1 MDFNKNIGDIV
12 YHKNFGKGK
21 VTKIDRD
28 GDSLS
33 IEVSFEEAGK
43 RKSSGLGVIP
53 KTAQFRG
60 VDFQSF
66 FSDTKAKTK
75 SLSGE
80 ISKNRVVDTTSYKGY
95 SFEKLPESDLKAI
108 QEAVRTGVIKG
119 VEDLKKM
126 LPAGRTIPLEYL
138 KLLEGKSPTGERL
151 HEYQESGKTAELY
164 KDIFKG
170 IKTISITQ
178 GSKILFGDDYADE
191 NQLNKYQ
198 EEINKK
204 IAEVNKKIESADIKT
219 RAILNDRKAELE
231 ESNRELQR
239 QRKQAKDQYSAKGGT
254 VFHSFVEMLAL
265 NKLPKLKEALY
276 SGDKELAENL
286 IRNYFSKGA
295 TAQTLIKD
303 SSTNFSESDSEIL
316 DEFLSKI
323 KDFVN
328 VGGGSG
334 SFATGLQNYV
344 NFLKDNNITLT
355 DAVEKSIGFVTNIN
369 DELVKFVGT
378 VDALFSGYLLDLKT
392 GSMHPNAIAW
402 QVNMGNFIQ
411 TMLGGEP
418 AKHLGAFNP
427 GMYGKRA
434 GYLPVEQIP
443 LETMKKLI
451 VQAAMGER
459 TDIDLTKYVKGSVST
474 GVVKRRGE
482 EKQATFINSKE
493 MYTGGYGAEKPELQ
507 KDIDK
512 LNREAKEL
520 VESIKTLKGD
530 DLEHILNQIYSTK
543 DYSQGGI
550 ESNKFYRHGYF
561 WDLVRSMLPYD
572 ISTVL
577 NYAMNEGAAIPATKG
592 VGTKTY
598 RIEQGEDEPI
608 AEIDVPTVLG
618 ISLKQWAK
626 LANILS
632 ELPDGANKV
641 KRLAELFE
649 KEFKSFSV
657 DEQRKV
663 LSSFET
669 LMTREENFNPE
680 YIKLKKQ
687 QELLRAKIQKPES
700 FGDVNVEELQKEL
713 DKTNE
718 IVSEMEK
725 SGELNFYQNFETA
738 WTDVADEI
746 SWNNRELLQESM
758 TDFKSVK
765 IASEDARRGDREYM
779 PDVFDL
785 ETDQDGQ
792 RYYSA
797 SEFETDPIK
806 SATMTANRLGRILDY
821 SARIDKAI
829 EPMAQEMGV
838 SVVDLAKTLLRD
850 FAEQTG
856 SSDSFNRYIR
866 SKELAEDFK
875 KQFPSFEG
883 KITKDVSNWIYDRL
897 DSTIKEEREALLG
910 VTESQEAG
918 EVTTY
923 KIGPS
928 GEMLDKH
935 ATKPYALL
943 QNILGRRLYSTL
955 YKSTDSIPIEVLDDL
970 IKGKSLEL
978 TERVGADLP
987 ASSDH
992 SKEAVKKR
1000 EAQIRKIDEE
1010 AEEREK
1016 SWVEQFLNYDELLP
1030 EAQELLQNYINTYK
1044 EYKAAEK
1051 ELSFYGGENTPEQKF
1066 EESDWSYKERL
1077 KDWEK
1082 VKRNFDEKKKQM
1094 EEVNENIKKTFPSG
1108 RVEGYSSE
1116 KMSEFLKRRAEE
1128 GIEQQR
1134 QKNIGYAALYSYRFS
1149 DKKKAELTPE
1159 EINEYLDYYSEQ
1171 FGMTTDELLN
1181 LYRQENVYMGF
1192 NDFLKKIAQGQD
1204 KRLVYFSPKKIKAAT
1219 IKGAADGVT
1228 RGVTNTVENIDQKSV
1243 EENVAKA
1250 VSDSINIGEVE
1261 PKEARKI
1268 LRDPETNTPI
1278 NSDGTINEEQW
1289 LKELD
1294 ESLQRYPVE
1303 LENEYFKRLFKD
1315 SPDDYVRFEKEV
1327 KRTKKDGRRN
1337 RTDLRKF
1344 FKSGNCGDFDY
1355 KDLQHDLYNIEMR
1368 EELPDY
1374 LKTKEEISEEEHGVV
1389 IEGENKD
1396 TQKELIQTTKEEVQV
1411 KKQGIEQ
1418 EKQIQEVLDDKT
1430 KETKKNVDVVEET
1443 GRVEKQNLELEKQ
1456 VQEAKKKKVTAEK
1469 DVNTSLSSKTSMIP
1483 DNILKVQATS
1493 ADISDLS
1500 RTKATSITTDY
1511 EGHTIGKTYKYLNDK
1526 VFADYG
1532 SGGLQA
1538 WIENAKQIGIDAA
1551 KAELIG
1557 ILTKVPSYKKSS
1569 GGLSKAGRTAFDE
1582 IMTDAFG
1589 ASYQPQQGLGAI
1601 LSEVQG
1607 IHKDTS
1613 SIDAKMDYLSGGGGG
1628 APSNKMEVSS
1638 DGGAGGGDEGGKKPP
1653 KSGGRKGK
1661 SDEEKAQADTEKR
1674 QKQDIREYQQYINR
1688 VISLE
1693 SQIDKLQRQATLSGG
1708 KHKDAIYGT
1717 IDALNEELGDLNRNN
1732 DALKQRV
1739 ATEQAATKESIDATA
1754 ALRKQSNAQKNLVSV
1769 KGATSIWDMMA
1780 NDIRRATMRVADFG
1794 IAAKILNKIP
1804 QDIQKVIQY
1813 TKELDAAMT
1822 NIRVVTGATAEEA
1835 QTLAQGYTQLAKE
1848 LGITTVEVANSA
1860 NEWVNKCLAH
1870 YKLL

>member
-33 IEVSFEEAGK
+33 IEVSFEEAGR
-43 RKSSGLGVIP
+43 RKPSGLGVIP

-60 VDFQSF
+60 ADFQSF
-66 FSDTKAKTK
+66 FSDTKVKTK

-80 ISKNRVVDTTSYKGY
+80 ISKNRAVDTTSYKGY

-191 NQLNKYQ
+191 NRLNKYQ

-204 IAEVNKKIESADIKT
+204 IAEVNKKLESADIKT

-239 QRKQAKDQYSAKGGT
+239 QRKQVENQYSAKGGT
-254 VFHSFVEMLAL
+254 VFHSFAEMLAL

-295 TAQTLIKD
+295 TSQTLIKD

-344 NFLKDNNITLT
+344 NFLKENNITLT

-378 VDALFSGYLLDLKT
+378 VDAMFSGYLLDLKT

-427 GMYGKRA
+427 GMYGKKA

-474 GVVKRRGE
+474 GVVKRRGRE
-482 EKQATFINSKE
+482 EQATFINSKE

-530 DLEHILNQIYSTK
+530 DLEHILNQIYTTK

-577 NYAMNEGAAIPATKG
+577 NYAMNEGAAIPTTKG

-725 SGELNFYQNFETA
+725 SGGLNFYQNFETA
-738 WTDVADEI
+738 WADVADAI

-797 SEFETDPIK
+797 SEFGTDPIK

-883 KITKDVSNWIYDRL
+883 KITKDVSNWIYNRL

-923 KIGPS
+923 KIGQS

-992 SKEAVKKR
+992 SREAVKKR

-1010 AEEREK
+1010 AEAREK
-1016 SWVEQFLNYDELLP
+1016 SWAKQFLNYDELLP

-1044 EYKAAEK
+1044 EYKASEK

-1066 EESDWSYKERL
+1066 EESDWSYEERL
-1077 KDWEK
+1077 KDWGK

-1094 EEVNENIKKTFPSG
+1094 EEVNESIKKTFPSG
-1108 RVEGYSSE
+1108 KVEGYSSE
-1116 KMSEFLKRRAEE
+1116 KMSEFLKKRAEE

-1192 NDFLKKIAQGQD
+1192 NDFLKKIAQRQD
-1204 KRLVYFSPKKIKAAT
+1204 KRLVYFSPKKIKTAT
-1219 IKGAADGVT
+1219 IESAADGVA
-1228 RGVTNTVENIDQKSV
+1228 RGVANTVENIDQKSV
-1243 EENVAKA
+1243 EENVTKA
-1250 VSDSINIGEVE
+1250 VSDSIDIGKVE
-1261 PKEARKI
+1261 PKGVTKV

-1278 NSDGTINEEQW
+1278 NPDGTVNEEQW

-1294 ESLQRYPVE
+1294 ENLQRYPVE

-1315 SPDDYVRFEKEV
+1315 SPDDYARFEKEV

-1337 RTDLRKF
+1337 RADLRKF
-1344 FKSGNCGDFDY
+1344 FKSGNYGDFGY
-1355 KDLQHDLYNIEMR
+1355 EDLQHDLYDIEMR
-1368 EELPDY
+1368 GELPNY
-1374 LKTKEEISEEEHGVV
+1374 LKTKEEIAEEKRGVV

-1396 TQKELIQTTKEEVQV
+1396 TQKELVQTTKEEVQV

-1418 EKQIQEVLDDKT
+1418 EKQTQEVLDDKT

-1443 GRVEKQNLELEKQ
+1443 ERVEKQNLE
-1456 VQEAKKKKVTAEK
+1456 
-1469 DVNTSLSSKTSMIP
+1469 
-1483 DNILKVQATS
+1483 
-1493 ADISDLS
+1493 
-1500 RTKATSITTDY
+1500 
-1511 EGHTIGKTYKYLNDK
+1511 
-1526 VFADYG
+1526 
-1532 SGGLQA
+1532 
-1538 WIENAKQIGIDAA
+1538 
-1551 KAELIG
+1551 
-1557 ILTKVPSYKKSS
+1557 
-1569 GGLSKAGRTAFDE
+1569 FD
-1582 IMTDAFG
+1582 T
-1589 ASYQPQQGLGAI
+1589 SYQPQQGLGAI

-1628 APSNKMEVSS
+1628 SPSNKMEVSS
-1638 DGGAGGGDEGGKKPP
+1638 DGGTGGGDGGGKKPP

-1674 QKQDIREYQQYINR
+1674 QKQDIREYQQYVNR

-1739 ATEQAATKESIDATA
+1739 ATEQAATKASIDATA
-1754 ALRKQSNAQKNLVSV
+1754 ALKKQSNAQKNLVSV

-1780 NDIRRATMRVADFG
+1780 NDIRRATMRIADFG
-1794 IAAKILNKIP
+1794 VAAKILNKIP

-1822 NIRVVTGATAEEA
+1822 NIRIVSGKSMEEA
-1835 QTLAQGYTQLAKE
+1835 QEFMRGLQQIAQKTGTTLSELAS
-1848 LGITTVEVANSA
+1848 AA
-1860 NEWVNKCLAH
+1860 NEWLDNCLGH